1 MTKRMKPLPQ
11 PWKPKRKAQSGRKTD
26 DSKKY
31 QTARWRKFRKWYV
44 SENPLCVKCLE
55 RDLTVAMQELDHIKP
70 IRLGGEMYDI
80 ENLQSL
86 CKSCHGRKSAT
97 ERNL

>member
-1 MTKRMKPLPQ
+1 
-11 PWKPKRKAQSGRKTD
+11 
-26 DSKKY
+26 
-31 QTARWRKFRKWYV
+31 
-44 SENPLCVKCLE
+44 
-55 RDLTVAMQELDHIKP
+55 MQELDHIKP

-86 CKSCHGRKSAT
+86 CKSCHGRKSAK